1 MFRTTYRAACVVAA
15 STALLHGRVVRAA
28 EQEPAT
34 NPSGALESPSGAS
47 APPAASA
54 GAPGDVAESLAEDE
68 VYEAVAEVEAPPR
81 QATARTLDAQT
92 STTVPG
98 TSGDPLRALELL
110 PGVSRSSD
118 GEPILR
124 GAAQHES
131 AVFIDGTS
139 VPFLYHFGGVRSVL
153 HPRLVERVEVYPG
166 NYSVRYGRATGGI
179 VEATTRDPRNDGL
192 HAEAELS
199 LLDSSAL
206 VEGPVGSRLSFVGAA
221 RRSNV
226 DLVFEQLVP
235 DDTFDVVVAPVYW
248 DYQGALLFRP
258 SEQARVR
265 LSFVGSR
272 DQTTLLFSDPSA
284 ENPALRGQVGGV
296 VEFHRVQLAYTD
308 RHGPLSQH
316 VQAYVGAQNLSQN
329 VGPNA
334 EAYFDVFDFGGR
346 AEWEL
351 AVVDELALVVGL
363 DVEGSSFKGA
373 YRGSPAPALEGSLP
387 VPDNVQDTITIDRTR
402 FSMLSPAAY
411 LEVRYYPT
419 SRLVLIPGLRYD
431 YYHQVGAATVNPR
444 ISQRWEVNE
453 TLTLKSAVGW
463 FSQPPEYYEAL
474 AGVGNPDIDPY
485 HALHVSA
492 GSELTMDESLELDV
506 EGFFKHLSHRVVS
519 TETGAEPHFVND
531 GRGRV
536 LGLEVGG
543 RYRTD
548 HLSAQL
554 AYTLSRSERQDR
566 DEAWRLFDRDQ
577 THVLSAAL
585 GYELGAGWRAG
596 ARFRYV
602 TGNPTTPI
610 LGSVYDAGADL
621 YYPRFGA
628 HNGARDPAFSQ
639 LDVRVDKSFEIGSG
653 RLGLYLDI
661 QNVYAAENPEGYTYS
676 YDYREREPT
685 SGSPFFPNLGVRG
698 EL

>member
-1 MFRTTYRAACVVAA
+1 VFRIASRAVCVLAA
-15 STALLHGRVVRAA
+15 STALLHGRVARAV
-28 EQEPAT
+28 EP
-34 NPSGALESPSGAS
+34 
-47 APPAASA
+47 PPAEPQPDAA
-54 GAPGDVAESLAEDE
+54 RETLEEDD

-81 QATARTLDAQT
+81 QATAHALDAQT
-92 STTVPG
+92 ATTVPG
-98 TSGDPLRALELL
+98 TSGDPLRALEVL

-153 HPRLVERVEVYPG
+153 HPRLVESVEVYPG
-166 NYSVRYGRATGGI
+166 NYSARYGRATGGI
-179 VEATTRDPRNDGL
+179 VEAITRDPRSDGL
-192 HAEAELS
+192 HGEVELS

-221 RRSNV
+221 RRSNI

-235 DDTFDVVVAPVYW
+235 DDTFDVVVAPLYW
-248 DYQGALLFRP
+248 DYQGALVFRP
-258 SEQARVR
+258 SEETRLR

-272 DQTTLLFSDPSA
+272 DQTTLLFSEPSA
-284 ENPALRGQVGGV
+284 DNPALRGQVGGAI
-296 VEFHRVQLAYTD
+296 EFHRVQLAYSD

-316 VQAYVGAQNLSQN
+316 VQAYVGAQSLSQN
-329 VGPNA
+329 VGPNG
-334 EAYFDVFDFGGR
+334 EAYFDVVDFGGR
-346 AEWEL
+346 AEWQL
-351 AVVDELALVVGL
+351 AVADELALIAGL
-363 DVEGSSFKGA
+363 DVEGSSFGGA

-387 VPDNVQDTITIDRTR
+387 VPDNVQDTITVDRTR
-402 FSMLSPAAY
+402 FLLFNPAAY

-444 ISQRWEVNE
+444 ISQRWQVHDA
-453 TLTLKSAVGW
+453 LTLKSAVGW

-492 GSELTMDESLELDV
+492 GGELSIDESLELDV
-506 EGFFKHLSHRVVS
+506 EGFFKHLTHRIVG
-519 TETGAEPHFVND
+519 TETGAEPHFVNA
-531 GRGRV
+531 GRGQV
-536 LGLEVGG
+536 LGLEVGA
-543 RYRTD
+543 RYRTE
-548 HLSAQL
+548 HLSTQL
-554 AYTLSRSERQDR
+554 AYTLSRSQRQDR

-585 GYELGAGWRAG
+585 GYDLGAGWRAG

-602 TGNPTTPI
+602 TGNPTTPVV
-610 LGSVYDAGADL
+610 GSVYDAGADL
-621 YYPRFGA
+621 YYPVFGA

-639 LDVRVDKSFEIGSG
+639 LDLRVDKSFDIGSG
-653 RLGLYLDI
+653 RLGLYLDV